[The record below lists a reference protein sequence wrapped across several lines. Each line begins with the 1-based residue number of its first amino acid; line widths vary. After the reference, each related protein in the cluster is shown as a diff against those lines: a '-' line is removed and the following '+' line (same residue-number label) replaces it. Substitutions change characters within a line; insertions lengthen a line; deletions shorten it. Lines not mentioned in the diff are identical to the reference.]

1 MADTVNNLTISF
13 LDAAFDGVAAS
24 EITNAVKPN
33 LFVKYFGDY
42 ELVYEDLPDPVCGTG
57 GWAPFQNAYYENYF
71 GIWHDGTDMRL
82 ETYGK
87 DVIGEVIAAKSY
99 VTPLEQDTEINQES
113 AWVASGEW
121 PNESYLTSATYSQ
134 WLGQDKY
141 AGIKLVLGEAVMYGW
156 IHLGVSADGTEIT
169 VYEWAFNSKPG
180 ETIKAGQKDNTGIN
194 TQTIYQMAVYPN
206 PCKNNLTLFA
216 EGLSGNTTLKVMDL
230 LGKTCINQS
239 VDFDTMNQSVLDMT
253 DFPAGIYIL
262 QLTNQQRTIT
272 QKVIKE

>member
-1 MADTVNNLTISF
+1 
-13 LDAAFDGVAAS
+13 
-24 EITNAVKPN
+24 
-33 LFVKYFGDY
+33 
-42 ELVYEDLPDPVCGTG
+42 
-57 GWAPFQNAYYENYF
+57 
-71 GIWHDGTDMRL
+71 MRL

-156 IHLGVSADGTEIT
+156 IHLGVSADGTEII